1 MEEQGRLSEALV
13 LYDELNDM
21 SLQRNKKTFIRQVNL
36 LRALHEL
43 KNKEEQ
49 EHEMQVNK
57 ERMAEKQRQILFLS
71 VVFIILLCLLYVLL
85 LYYQRARRL
94 KNELLKEKQASVFR
108 RFGKLDDYKPGVG
121 LGLSI
126 CTLIAD
132 RLNGTLAID
141 PTYENGARFIFT
153 HPCGMPSSTCNRQT
167 GEVN

>member
-1 MEEQGRLSEALV
+1 MEEIFKTERIPIDLQFQAEVLEEQGRLSEALV

-94 KNELLKEKQASVFR
+94 KNELLKEKHSLLESENNLKCEKAKAEEASRMKSAF
-108 RFGKLDDYKPGVG
+108 
-121 LGLSI
+121 
-126 CTLIAD
+126 IANMSHEI
-132 RLNGTLAID
+132 RT
-141 PTYENGARFIFT
+141 P
-153 HPCGMPSSTCNRQT
+153 
-167 GEVN
+167 

>member
-1 MEEQGRLSEALV
+1 MVEGDYVENTYRATLAHYYRKTGNLSKAAQLMEEIFKTERIPIDLQFQAEVLEEQGRLSEALV

-85 LYYQRARRL
+85 LYYQRARR
-94 KNELLKEKQASVFR
+94 
-108 RFGKLDDYKPGVG
+108 
-121 LGLSI
+121 
-126 CTLIAD
+126 
-132 RLNGTLAID
+132 
-141 PTYENGARFIFT
+141 
-153 HPCGMPSSTCNRQT
+153 
-167 GEVN
+167 